1 MSGRRA
7 DPSPSH
13 QPLGDEEDP
22 APSFSETAPETHTY
36 TRSYGLAPH
45 TLLSRTLLLHYDFL
59 QSAQT
64 ALPAW
69 L

>member
-1 MSGRRA
+1 MFGRRA
-7 DPSPSH
+7 DLSPSH
-13 QPLGDEEDP
+13 QPLGEDP
-22 APSFSETAPETHTY
+22 APPLSLRLHPNAHIHTFLWF
-36 TRSYGLAPH
+36 GPH